1 MRIVLL
7 GPPGSG
13 KGTQAKFLE
22 QSYGL
27 KHLSTGELLRLSI
40 SEKTTLGNA
49 VADVIN
55 SGQLVSDDLIIE
67 IVADRILRHVP
78 ENLLFQQK

>member
-40 SEKTTLGNA
+40 SEKTK
-49 VADVIN
+49 
-55 SGQLVSDDLIIE
+55 SGKCS
-67 IVADRILRHVP
+67 R
-78 ENLLFQQK
+78 